1 MVLCMLNKKFLIVI
15 FASLILYPDFSKAN
29 GISDVSRLTEDKE
42 FSATFGAEFKTGANR
57 SGTGHDDISSGT
69 VDGLGVEIDYTFL
82 NDWTVSFSTGNDY
95 ADSQVGLS
103 YKVLT
108 YDGFKLD
115 LSADYGIAWTK
126 NAKTDERIGNNNFD
140 AGIRIHGIAGD
151 DFQWA
156 AKVTGQ
162 FVFAEPKNFWNVGLT
177 LEGMYYFSDALATKA
192 EFNFK
197 FKEIEAPVTL
207 YDRSIKLGL
216 VYNMSDNASVHPY
229 IKYHFKTKNS
239 DHSEIL
245 PDDDWKF
252 GAEFAVVF

>member
-1 MVLCMLNKKFLIVI
+1 MVKNNLMFL
-15 FASLILYPDFSKAN
+15 LIIPLIALPGGAGAG
-29 GISDVSRLTEDKE
+29 GISDVSRLTEDGE
-42 FSATFGAEFKTGANR
+42 FSATFGAAFKTGMNKEGTASDDFA
-57 SGTGHDDISSGT
+57 SGS
-69 VDGLGVEIDYTFL
+69 VEELGFELDYTFL
-82 NDWTVSFSTGNDY
+82 SDWTVSFSTGNDY
-95 ADSQVGLS
+95 SDSQVGLS

-126 NAKTDERIGNNNFD
+126 NAKTDERIGDNNFD
-140 AGIRIHGIAGD
+140 ASIRIHGIAGD
-151 DFQWA
+151 AFQWA

-162 FVFAEPKNFWNVGLT
+162 FVFAEPKNFWNLGLT
-177 LEGMYYFSDALATKA
+177 LEGMYYFSDALAAKT

-207 YDRSIKLGL
+207 YDRSIKAGI

-239 DHSEIL
+239 EHSAVL
-245 PDDDWKF
+245 PDDDWKL
-252 GAEFAVVF
+252 GAEFSVVF

>member
-1 MVLCMLNKKFLIVI
+1 MHNKKFVIIVS
-15 FASLILYPDFSKAN
+15 FVSLGLYPNFLNAK

-42 FSATFGAEFKTGANR
+42 FSATFGAEFKTGANK
-57 SGTGHDDISSGT
+57 SGTGHDNIASGT
-69 VDGLGVEIDYTFL
+69 IDELGVGISYTFL

-95 ADSQVGLS
+95 ANSQVGLS

-126 NAKTDERIGNNNFD
+126 NAKTDERIGDNNFD
-140 AGIRIHGIAGD
+140 ASIRIHGIAGD
-151 DFQWA
+151 AFQWA

-162 FVFAEPKNFWNVGLT
+162 FVFAEPKNFWNLGLT
-177 LEGMYYFSDALATKA
+177 LEGMYYFSDALAAKT

-207 YDRSIKLGL
+207 YDRSIKLGV
-216 VYNMSDNASVHPY
+216 VYNMSENASVHPY

-239 DHSEIL
+239 EHSAVL
-245 PDDDWKF
+245 PDDDWKL
-252 GAEFAVVF
+252 GAEFSVVF

>member
-1 MVLCMLNKKFLIVI
+1 MLNKKIVI
-15 FASLILYPDFSKAN
+15 ISFVLLTFYPCFSDAK

-42 FSATFGAEFKTGANR
+42 FSASFGAEFKTGANK

-69 VDGLGVEIDYTFL
+69 IDELGVGISYTFL
-82 NDWTVSFSTGNDY
+82 NDWTVSFGTGNDY

-126 NAKTDERIGNNNFD
+126 NAKTDERIGYNNVD

-151 DFQWA
+151 AFQWA

-162 FVFAEPKNFWNVGLT
+162 FVFAEPQNFWNLGIT
-177 LEGMYYFSDALATKA
+177 LEGMYYFSNALAVKT

-197 FKEIEAPVTL
+197 FKEIEMPVTL
-207 YDRSIKLGL
+207 YDRSIKAGI
-216 VYNMSDNASVHPY
+216 VYNMSDNVSVHPY

-239 DHSEIL
+239 EHSEIL
-245 PDDDWKF
+245 PDDDWKL
-252 GAEFAVVF
+252 GAEFSVVF

>member
-1 MVLCMLNKKFLIVI
+1 MLNKKI
-15 FASLILYPDFSKAN
+15 FIISFSLLFLYPCFSNAK

-42 FSATFGAEFKTGANR
+42 FSASFGAEFKTGANK

-69 VDGLGVEIDYTFL
+69 IDELGVGISYTFL
-82 NDWTVSFSTGNDY
+82 NDWTVSFGTGNDY

-115 LSADYGIAWTK
+115 LSADYGFAWTK
-126 NAKTDERIGNNNFD
+126 NANTNERIGDNNID

-151 DFQWA
+151 AFQWA

-162 FVFAEPKNFWNVGLT
+162 FVFAEPQNFWNLGIT
-177 LEGMYYFSDALATKA
+177 LEGMYYFSNALAVKT

-197 FKEIEAPVTL
+197 FKEIEMPVTL
-207 YDRSIKLGL
+207 YDRSIKAG
-216 VYNMSDNASVHPY
+216 
-229 IKYHFKTKNS
+229 
-239 DHSEIL
+239 
-245 PDDDWKF
+245 
-252 GAEFAVVF
+252 VV

>member
-1 MVLCMLNKKFLIVI
+1 MLNKKI
-15 FASLILYPDFSKAN
+15 FIISFSLLFLYPCFSNAK

-42 FSATFGAEFKTGANR
+42 FSASFGAEFKTGTNK

-69 VDGLGVEIDYTFL
+69 IDELGVGISYTFL
-82 NDWTVSFSTGNDY
+82 NDWTVSFGTGNDY

-126 NAKTDERIGNNNFD
+126 NAKTDERIGYNNVD

-151 DFQWA
+151 AFQWA

-162 FVFAEPKNFWNVGLT
+162 FVFAEPQNFWNLGIT
-177 LEGMYYFSDALATKA
+177 LEGMYYFSNALAVKT

-197 FKEIEAPVTL
+197 FKEIEMPVTL
-207 YDRSIKLGL
+207 YDRSIKAGV

-245 PDDDWKF
+245 PDDDWKL
-252 GAEFAVVF
+252 GAEFSVVF